1 MSPSSYVQSPDSW
14 RWENSSHGKDPDPG
28 HHSNFGSESVAD
40 PSSEDLGGEV
50 AVEKWSQDP
59 VPEVFVEVEFAARC
73 VWLLKEI
80 MVRKLW
86 FPGAIDLV
94 VRTQPA
100 LKEGGVAK
108 MRVGGGVFW
117 LMGECALNKIP
128 WKIKFSFQMPE
139 IIKTFDGYQ

>member
-28 HHSNFGSESVAD
+28 HYSNFGSESVAD

-59 VPEVFVEVEFAARC
+59 VPEVFVEVEFTAWYVC
-73 VWLLKEI
+73 LPKEI
-80 MVRKLW
+80 ITYYAL
-86 FPGAIDLV
+86 GAIDLE

-100 LKEGGVAK
+100 LK
-108 MRVGGGVFW
+108 GGGSPKCMQGGGFFT
-117 LMGECALNKIP
+117 MGECALKTIP
-128 WKIKFSFQMPE
+128 WKI
-139 IIKTFDGYQ
+139 